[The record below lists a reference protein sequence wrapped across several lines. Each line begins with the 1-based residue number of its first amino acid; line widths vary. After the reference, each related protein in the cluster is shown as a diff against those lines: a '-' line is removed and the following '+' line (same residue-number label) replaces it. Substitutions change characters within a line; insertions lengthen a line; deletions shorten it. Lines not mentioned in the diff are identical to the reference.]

1 MLTPADICQSVEYQL
16 DRRAT
21 ALRRAGDWDGAIA
34 ALRQRKALLGLQWD
48 NDKLAK
54 YLQRAGRFDEALA
67 EIDWLLEHS
76 QARARE
82 LLGHQPVSLQQ
93 SQHAGYCARLHASA
107 ALICKREGR
116 ADLQAQHRR
125 LAERYG
131 AIWQRL
137 EPIARADAKE
147 ARLRKQEEIA
157 EMRRRFRADRSRS
170 AWRRGAEE
178 APRSGGVRGATGAAI
193 NIPTGANVK
202 RFELQQQLVER
213 TLGLALES
221 TRPVDMSIE
230 EVTQALWPLN
240 ERFRPHLAQIQS
252 LAYDQRLEGAAD
264 GAVERLVLHGA
275 AWDGEP
281 SGVWRVLLE
290 RHLQVMQLLALK
302 AGEAGSW
309 TAPFLSVPEPADAA
323 LRARLAIVFVLHST
337 PLPFAVAERS
347 GAALPQGNAPGTL
360 TRH

>member
-1 MLTPADICQSVEYQL
+1 MLTPADICQSEEYQL

-82 LLGHQPVSLQQ
+82 LFGHQPVSLQQ
-93 SQHAGYCARLHASA
+93 SQHAGYCARLHAGA

-116 ADLQAQHRR
+116 ADLQGQHHR

-157 EMRRRFRADRSRS
+157 EMRRQFRADRSRS

-178 APRSGGVRGATGAAI
+178 APRAGGVRGATRSI
-193 NIPTGANVK
+193 K
-202 RFELQQQLVER
+202 ER
-213 TLGLALES
+213 GDGH
-221 TRPVDMSIE
+221 TRRD
-230 EVTQALWPLN
+230 
-240 ERFRPHLAQIQS
+240 
-252 LAYDQRLEGAAD
+252 D
-264 GAVERLVLHGA
+264 
-275 AWDGEP
+275 
-281 SGVWRVLLE
+281 
-290 RHLQVMQLLALK
+290 
-302 AGEAGSW
+302 
-309 TAPFLSVPEPADAA
+309 
-323 LRARLAIVFVLHST
+323 RAHSY
-337 PLPFAVAERS
+337 
-347 GAALPQGNAPGTL
+347 
-360 TRH
+360 